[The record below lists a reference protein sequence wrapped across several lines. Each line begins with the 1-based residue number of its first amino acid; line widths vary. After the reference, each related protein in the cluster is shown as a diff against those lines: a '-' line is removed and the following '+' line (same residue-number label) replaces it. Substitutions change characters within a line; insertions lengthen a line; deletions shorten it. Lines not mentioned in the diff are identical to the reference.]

1 MSRPS
6 TPAPSPKA
14 RSSCTLSSPT
24 PSLEDTFNASDDS
37 SVSTKKL
44 SPLYTSLMSTAR
56 SPLAAD
62 AKMLV
67 SIPINNNPRPL
78 RSVFNDG
85 ADYWVSPDNNVL
97 RIVFPAKLHLEGRY
111 NKCGEYFNLPE
122 TGVSFRHPAADK
134 DLLQTICHTARS
146 Q

>member
-6 TPAPSPKA
+6 TPVPSPKA
-14 RSSCTLSSPT
+14 RSSRTLSSPT
-24 PSLEDTFNASDDS
+24 PSLEDTLNTSDDS
-37 SVSTKKL
+37 PASTKKL
-44 SPLYTSLMSTAR
+44 SALYTSLMSTVK
-56 SPLAAD
+56 SPFTAN

-85 ADYWVSPDNNVL
+85 ADYWVGPDDNVL

-134 DLLQTICHTARS
+134 DILQTICHAA
-146 Q
+146 